1 VTVEDPRANEGKDA
15 LSGLASHL
23 AVRVLHEDYEALVL
37 DLSRSPS
44 GLTALN
50 RSFHKHLLV
59 AAASSLEERVKKI
72 TIDLFRD
79 HGTNELSKFVEV
91 NVMVR
96 SYHSLFAWKDEKAAP
111 FFASFGEQ
119 CVSEFKEKLR
129 SDDDLR
135 SEHDAFMRLGNLRN
149 QVVHNDYATFP
160 ISLTPDDVIS
170 LYKMAMAFTERIEGL
185 VFNGEV

>member
-1 VTVEDPRANEGKDA
+1 MD
-15 LSGLASHL
+15 GLASHL
-23 AVRVLHEDYEALVL
+23 AVGVLHEDYEALVA
-37 DLSRSPS
+37 DLSSSPS

-59 AAASSLEERVKKI
+59 AAASSLEERVKRI

-79 HGTNELSKFVEV
+79 HGSIELSKFVEV

-96 SYHSLFAWKDEKAAP
+96 SYHSLFAWKEEKAAP

-119 CVSEFKEKLR
+119 CISGFKEKLS
-129 SDDDLR
+129 SDDDMKN
-135 SEHDAFMRLGNLRN
+135 EHDAFMRLGNLRN

-170 LYKMAMAFTERIEGL
+170 LYKMALAFTERIEDL
-185 VFNGEV
+185 VFRIER